1 MLDGIKIGIPFVKFA
16 TAFTYLK
23 PVECETCLPPKLV
36 ISFVD
41 IPIIGFDEDII

>member
-23 PVECETCLPPKLV
+23 PVEYETCLPPKLV

-41 IPIIGFDEDII
+41 IPIMGFDEDII